1 MQLNITT
8 DYASRILIYL
18 ATVDRLAS
26 AQEIA
31 SNMGIPG
38 KYIATVM
45 QKLKKHGYVDSQQGN
60 SGGYFLAK
68 DPKDINLYDVFYI
81 MEEGVSF
88 SRCDICRPTCFLH
101 EEGRECPINNAYVMT
116 ETVIKNTLSNITIEE
131 LSRNHKQCRTHE
143 KEET

>member
-31 SNMGIPG
+31 SNMNIPG

-45 QKLKKHGYVDSQQGN
+45 QRLKKNGYVDSQQGN
-60 SGGYFLAK
+60 SGGYFLK
-68 DPKDINLYDVFYI
+68 KEPKDITLYDVFYT
-81 MEEGVSF
+81 MEEGINL
-88 SRCDICRPTCFLH
+88 SRCDTCDPVCFLH
-101 EEGRECPINNAYVMT
+101 EEGRDCPINNAYLMT
-116 ETVIKNTLSNITIEE
+116 ETVIKKALSSISIEE
-131 LSRNHKQCRTHE
+131 LSKNS
-143 KEET
+143 KERMARVRD